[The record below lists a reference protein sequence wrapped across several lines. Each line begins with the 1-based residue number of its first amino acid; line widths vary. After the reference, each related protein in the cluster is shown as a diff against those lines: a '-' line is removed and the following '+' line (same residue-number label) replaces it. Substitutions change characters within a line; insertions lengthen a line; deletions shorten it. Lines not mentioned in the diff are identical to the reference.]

1 SCPVERMIGHHFAE
15 FLCGLREMCGASCN
29 FKESIGNALGCLEK
43 VGHVL
48 NGDLQIVPI
57 AGGIIWAGA
66 KAFVWA
72 SAEHLDGVVVAVD
85 FEQEVVRRAP
95 GIDETGK

>member
-1 SCPVERMIGHHFAE
+1 MIGHHFAE
-15 FLCGLREMCGASCN
+15 FLFGFWEMGGGFCI
-29 FKESIGNALGCLEK
+29 FKESIGNALGGLTK
-43 VGHVL
+43 VRHVL

-72 SAEHLDGVVVAVD
+72 SAEHLDGVVVTVD